1 MRRKTPGL
9 FRVPPMAALPYPIE
23 WIEQALTPL
32 LLPPRQARIDAVVA
46 ARIGSVCVVL
56 DSIIDPHNAAAILRT
71 ADALGVGE
79 VHLVETEIEALIT
92 QRITRGCERW
102 MDLSVHPR
110 PEACVA
116 SLRARGFALYVADA
130 QGTRSLD
137 QVAAQPRVALV
148 FGNEHTGVG
157 DALRDAADGTF
168 AIPMRGMVESYNVS
182 VAAGITLHAVA
193 RDRPGDLA
201 EPARR
206 ALRARFLM
214 ESVRNPDLVI
224 ERWRRDTEARP

>member
-1 MRRKTPGL
+1 MRRTTPGL
-9 FRVPPMAALPYPIE
+9 YGVEPTAALPYPLE

-32 LLPPRQARIDAVVA
+32 LLPARQRRIDDVAA

-71 ADALGVGE
+71 ADAMGVGE
-79 VHLVETEIEALIT
+79 VHLVELGVHALIT

-102 MDLSVHPR
+102 MDLSVHRGPA
-110 PEACVA
+110 PCVDA
-116 SLRARGFALYVADA
+116 LRARGFSILVADA
-130 QGTRSLD
+130 RATMSLD
-137 QVAAQPRVALV
+137 EASEVPRAALV

-157 DALRDAADGTF
+157 DALRDAADGAF
-168 AIPMRGMVESYNVS
+168 AVPMRGMVESYNVS
-182 VAAGITLHAVA
+182 VAAGITLHAVT
-193 RDRPGDLA
+193 RRRLGDLA

-214 ESVRNPDLVI
+214 ESVRNPELVI
-224 ERWRRDTEARP
+224 ERWAREAGVRP